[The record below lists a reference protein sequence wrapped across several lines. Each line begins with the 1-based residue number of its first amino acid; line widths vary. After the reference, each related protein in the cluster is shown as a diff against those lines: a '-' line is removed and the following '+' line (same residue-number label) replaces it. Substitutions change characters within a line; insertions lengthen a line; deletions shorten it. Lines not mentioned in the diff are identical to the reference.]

1 MADPMV
7 DPFDAL
13 RRPPGRTEPAAAF
26 REQLLARCRAELDAM
41 QHQAPTVLP
50 LPAAAGAGAD
60 RPVRAEQPAL
70 TIVSSVSRPR
80 RVLAV
85 AIGAAAAVLVAVVA
99 MAVRDG
105 RERAALVDRPASS
118 TLGASVSTTTVGA
131 NPTTTSGPLPAGPAL
146 PAIRP
151 LEDLDATALLAVPRG
166 TEIVSGGGTLLT
178 ARGNVV
184 EQRDPD
190 SGAVRTSATL
200 PVAWDV
206 GMLQLD
212 GDVWA
217 AASGT
222 GPAVN
227 GLPGLLYRI
236 DATTGAVG
244 DAIEVPGGLRPFSGL
259 VPDGSGHGFWLLTMG
274 APARLVHVA
283 TDPGVV
289 DLEIPAPEGTTAI
302 GVGHGSLWAARVGGA
317 LSRLDPTD
325 GRELAEVSLPMAE
338 GWVVRADGE
347 AIWVFGYDSGQRPL
361 VAKVEPGSN
370 TLVATVVVGGPL
382 DLLRFYGFEVANGS
396 VWVHPHDAEL
406 VQVDAATAT
415 VVARYGSTTG
425 GGSVVATDEALWVGT
440 AASNALYRIPWR

>member
-1 MADPMV
+1 MAEPMV

-13 RRPPGRTEPAAAF
+13 RRPPGRTEPTAAF

-41 QHQAPTVLP
+41 HHQTPTVLP
-50 LPAAAGAGAD
+50 LPADAGAD
-60 RPVRAEQPAL
+60 RPHRAEEAVL
-70 TIVSSVSRPR
+70 AMVSTGSRPR

-105 RERAALVDRPASS
+105 RERADLVDRPSS
-118 TLGASVSTTTVGA
+118 TTVAASV
-131 NPTTTSGPLPAGPAL
+131 PTTTAAASPTSTSAPLPSGPEL

-151 LEDLDATALLAVPRG
+151 LEDLDAATLLAVPPG
-166 TEIVSGGGTLLT
+166 TAIVGGGGSLLA
-178 ARGNVV
+178 ARGNVI

-190 SGAVRTSATL
+190 TGAVLISAEL
-200 PVAWDV
+200 PVEWDV
-206 GMLQLD
+206 GVLEVD
-212 GDVWA
+212 GSVWA

-244 DAIEVPGGLRPFSGL
+244 DAIEVPGGLRPFSGM
-259 VPDGSGHGFWLLTMG
+259 VPDGSGQGFWLLTMG

-283 TDPGVV
+283 ADPGVV

-302 GVGHGSLWAARVGGA
+302 GVGHASLWAARAGGD

-325 GRELAEVSLPMAE
+325 GRELAEVNLPMAE
-338 GWVVRADGE
+338 TWAIRADGD
-347 AIWVFGYDSGQRPL
+347 AIWAFGYDSGQRPL
-361 VAKVEPGSN
+361 VAKVESGNN
-370 TLVATVVVGGPL
+370 TLAATVVVGGPL